1 MEVVK
6 IDDHKTEHEPNLISN
21 HCRMRP
27 QRMRAPTKRIRSSSL
42 ASAGLAWNGQP
53 EVPTCPWTSS
63 EGAVENDTRPMDDV
77 LRMRGEARLG
87 KRVRRAIISPQ
98 DDAVLGFADG
108 TVVAFLPEHESDV
121 LSDFTGLP
129 AALWR
134 VKYDDKVDMGEEEL
148 EEVEVDDAIEAFA
161 VKAWDSIGA
170 GERDAV
176 KKSKDQLQK
185 KIGQSRRNLNNAQKA
200 FLHERRRDLISAGVR
215 PGLAEY
221 SAIADAISGIKGGR
235 RVDVRCV
242 QHWFWR
248 PTGPAPEYVPKT
260 STKTQPIETRPAVIT
275 SATSSAM
282 EERIRE
288 TDLNPGVATCAAVE
302 KRKEEEAQG
311 FVFATFRKNGKI
323 ASFAKDVSDLVMK
336 VCGTDAVPFC
346 DAQCV
351 YNVSMSTYN
360 YAHIMCG
367 C

>member
-221 SAIADAISGIKGGR
+221 SAIADAISGMEGGR

-288 TDLNPGVATCAAVE
+288 TDPGVATCAAVE
-302 KRKEEEAQG
+302 KGKEEEAQG

-336 VCGTDAVPFC
+336 VCGKDAVPFC